1 MKKKYLSVALIL
13 VGAFTT
19 TISLNAFKPNKTPHG
34 HKKITL
40 GILDTGYNY
49 GGFSIDK
56 FTTKLSDGREVSF
69 TSEAADN
76 VFQGNRSTDQFWASF
91 KVKGEKIDL
100 VGELSEPTAHCDD
113 ELINK
118 CRQRIQSLKES
129 VVTKLNNYI
138 SDENPQQLGHAR
150 GDLGKAL
157 HTIQDFYAHSN
168 YANLNL
174 DASIYQPLTQNAR
187 IDGWGKTINVCEPR
201 FISPLKPL
209 GGFSSNG
216 GNFRLFQQG
225 LEKVQYT
232 TGYFTHRSVAG
243 VSTASDSNG
252 SKCDHGVETIGLW
265 LSGIAKDVP
274 YAPLDDDE
282 KLKDR
287 TQPTAIHSR
296 ASNQAAH
303 HTKEFLNLVIAEIR
317 KVGDAEHQDKMI
329 KALLGIEDEP
339 VYGFVIDNTGS
350 MSSIIT
356 GVKNQ
361 IQSLIDRVIAD
372 TSKDDSS
379 VQERQFLMIS
389 FNDPDVGE
397 VNIGNAETIKNA
409 VTSLSAS
416 GGGDCPEKAN
426 TGILK
431 AVQAAPSKSRLFV
444 FTDASSNDG
453 GLAGQIVS
461 LAKEKEIIVN
471 YAVSGSCS
479 PIDPSYYEVAN
490 ATGGQVILVDHSS
503 SSVEAAF
510 TTIDIDNSSTTTQPV
525 LIISGKTEVNQS
537 FEINVEKN
545 ANRLSVLV
553 NSSVGDIQFISPS
566 GVVIPSSTIQVNEF
580 IGGKGL
586 KVTNPEAGK
595 WVVRLNTTNQTEYNI
610 RADISSES
618 YIKSL
623 KFLDPI
629 ETGKFEHEGYQIYGN
644 EPVLGTNLIEVVFS
658 KSMSE
663 AVVKLLKADG
673 SVLKEVKLTK
683 EDELNFAGSV
693 DVTSDVYRVA
703 VTAKDNSGQTFER
716 IYGAQIDPRSFLLEL
731 INTSEFM
738 LNGKGQMRFKVKNF
752 DVKETY
758 TIEATSDVAKVE
770 SIKNQNFSLEQNKE
784 QEVFIDLAI
793 GNANIDQLHNIVI
806 KATNSKGQQQTFVH
820 SFELNLDTD
829 GDGISDRVE
838 QGGYGE
844 QIDFDGNGDGIAD
857 WQQANVISL
866 FSRQKRGYISYA
878 VPMDVQFTQSSS
890 VSLEDTDLASYPY
903 DLTKFT
909 LKGNVKDGVNVD
921 LYLHHHVLGS
931 GYHAFKNDLKTDSLL
946 SNTSELKDKLSFSLK
961 NNDATDLAPE
971 DTLITHIGGV
981 KDVQFAIHQDAP
993 QDKSSK
999 GKSSGGSMS
1008 TGILIGLLGLVLLR
1022 RKIRK

>member
-13 VGAFTT
+13 AGAFTT
-19 TISLNAFKPNKTPHG
+19 TISLNAFKPNEATHG
-34 HKKITL
+34 HKLITL
-40 GILDTGYNY
+40 GILDTDYHY
-49 GGFSIDK
+49 GGFSVDK
-56 FTTKLSDGREVSF
+56 FKTKLSDGREVSF
-69 TSEAADN
+69 TSEAADH

-91 KVKGEKIDL
+91 KVKGEEIDL
-100 VGELSEPTAHCDD
+100 VGELSEPSAHCDD
-113 ELINK
+113 ELINQ
-118 CRQRIQSLKES
+118 CRQRITSLKES
-129 VVTKLNNYI
+129 VIERLKDYI
-138 SDENPQQLGHAR
+138 SSENPQQLGHAR

-168 YANLNL
+168 YADLNL
-174 DASIYQPLTQNAR
+174 DASIYRPLTENAR
-187 IDGWGKTINVCEPR
+187 IVGWGTAINVCEPR
-201 FISPLKPL
+201 FISPLIPL
-209 GGFSSNG
+209 GGFSTNG
-216 GNFRLFQQG
+216 GNFKLFQQG
-225 LEKVQYT
+225 LEKTQYT
-232 TGYFTHRSVAG
+232 TGYFTNRSAAG
-243 VSTASDSNG
+243 ISTASDRNG
-252 SKCDHGVETIGLW
+252 SKCDHGLENPGRW

-282 KLKDR
+282 QLKDR

-303 HTKEFLNLVIAEIR
+303 HSKEFLNLVIADIR
-317 KVGDAEHQDKMI
+317 KVGDAEQQDKMI

-339 VYGFVIDNTGS
+339 VFGFVIDNTGS
-350 MSSIIT
+350 MSDIIT

-372 TSKDDSS
+372 TSTDNSS

-409 VTSLSAS
+409 VAALSAY

-426 TGILK
+426 SGILK

-453 GLAGQIVS
+453 ELAGQIVS
-461 LAKEKEIIVN
+461 LAKEKEMIVN

-490 ATGGQVILVDHSS
+490 ATGGQVIVVDHSTS
-503 SSVEAAF
+503 AVEAAF
-510 TTIDIDNSSTTTQPV
+510 TTIDIDSSATTTQPV
-525 LIISGKTEVNQS
+525 LISSGKTEVNQS
-537 FEINVEKN
+537 FAINVEKN

-566 GVVIPSSTIQVNEF
+566 GAVVASSKIQINDF

-586 KVTNPEAGK
+586 KVTSPEAGQWLVK
-595 WVVRLNTTNQTEYNI
+595 LNTTSQTEYNI

-629 ETGKFEHEGYQIYGN
+629 ATGKFEHEGYQVYGN
-644 EPVLGTNLIEVVFS
+644 EPVLGTNRVEVVFS

-663 AVVKLLKADG
+663 AVAKLLKADG

-683 EDELNFAGSV
+683 ENELNFAGSV
-693 DVTSDVYRVA
+693 DVTSDVSRVA
-703 VTAKDNSGQTFER
+703 ITAKDNAGQSFER
-716 IYGAQIDPRSFLLEL
+716 IHGAQIDPQSFLLEL

-738 LNGKGQMRFKVKNF
+738 LNGTGQMRFKVKNF
-752 DVKETY
+752 DAKETY
-758 TIEATSDVAKVE
+758 TIEATSAVAKVE
-770 SIKNQNFSLEQNKE
+770 SIKNKKFNLEPNKE
-784 QEVFIDLAI
+784 QEIFIDLVI
-793 GNANIDQLHNIVI
+793 GDANVDQLHKIVV
-806 KATNSKGQQQTFVH
+806 KATNSKGQQQTFIH
-820 SFELNLDTD
+820 SFVLDADTD

-838 QGGYGE
+838 QGGYGK

-857 WQQANVISL
+857 WEQANVISL
-866 FSRQKRGYISYA
+866 FSRQKRGYMTYA
-878 VPMDVQFTQSSS
+878 VAKGVQFTQSSS
-890 VSLEDTDLASYPY
+890 VSLEDTDSASYPY
-903 DLTKFT
+903 DLAKFT
-909 LKGNVKDGVNVD
+909 LKGNVKEDVNVE
-921 LYLHHHVLGS
+921 LYLHHHVLAS
-931 GYHAFKNDLKTDSLL
+931 GYHAFRNDLKTDSLL
-946 SNTSELKDKLSFSLK
+946 SNTSELKNKLSFSLK
-961 NNDATDLAPE
+961 NNNETDLAAE

-981 KDVQFAIHQDAP
+981 KDVQFAIHQDPP
-993 QDKSSK
+993 QNK
-999 GKSSGGSMS
+999 KSSGGSAS
-1008 TGILIGLLGLVLLR
+1008 TGILIGLFGLILIR
-1022 RKIRK
+1022 RKFRK